1 LFKFISWQDLFERC
15 LRETDSDQD
24 DSSGADESTYID
36 YDALISPDAV
46 DDLWKIWSSMYKAA
60 ALNASTSST
69 AAPQGGSSG
78 GDDDSIEL
86 DVNYDAMVDADD
98 AK

>member
-1 LFKFISWQDLFERC
+1 MFSWQQELFERC

-24 DSSGADESTYID
+24 DSTGADESTYID

-46 DDLWKIWSSMYKAA
+46 DDLWKVWSSMYTGTG
-60 ALNASTSST
+60 ALAPTSSS
-69 AAPQGGSSG
+69 AVASSPRADA

-86 DVNYDAMVDADD
+86 DVNYDALVDADD
-98 AK
+98 IQ